1 VIDPIT
7 NLLTASND
15 KEVYSMIMRLLDFL
29 KVIGVTALFVSLT
42 SGSADLEQT
51 TVGISSLIDTWI
63 LLRDLELNGERNRC
77 VYVLKS
83 RGMAHSNQLREFELT
98 STGIKLLPVYVGPGG
113 VLTGS
118 SRVSQESREREA
130 VIQQQQ
136 ENERK
141 RLEAERRRL
150 TLQAQVTAL
159 QAQLDAVEAEE
170 KLLNRDEKVREEQEK
185 INQDLLAKSRG
196 V

>member
-1 VIDPIT
+1 
-7 NLLTASND
+7 
-15 KEVYSMIMRLLDFL
+15 MIMRLLDFL

-42 SGSADLEQT
+42 SGSSDLEQT